1 MEVSGMMVKCWTAA
15 MTYLFC
21 IQGLKVKDEGKT
33 KDATVC
39 NFLPNRF
46 ARLQGLLDKILLPK
60 PVLHGCESLL

>member
-1 MEVSGMMVKCWTAA
+1 MMVKCWTAA

-39 NFLPNRF
+39 NFCPI
-46 ARLQGLLDKILLPK
+46 ALQGLLDKIFPPK
-60 PVLHGCESLL
+60 PVLNGCESLL